1 MNYTDDQIQTAIDE
15 AIEATSKFP
24 FMAADS
30 AFAPNSWDS
39 EAPERLAIAR
49 AFLAA
54 LPKPEPDPYA
64 RLKAYAE
71 AGARIRLI
79 STGFDEKSKWYQK
92 PQKFAFVRPYSEYEV
107 HPDDLHLCPE
117 YAPKPPTPWTLPT
130 PPTGHCWHREDWT
143 QGMLPDGYRP
153 LLKDE
158 PWLHGD
164 EILRYNDWHVA
175 GQHEDDAIGSPTTKQ
190 KNHCRTRRPLP
201 AQVNVEPAKDQPTQ
215 SQQVWT
221 PKPGDVVRL
230 KSGGPKMAVD
240 TVAEPDEHRE
250 GQLVYGCFWIAED
263 GRPQAFKLPAVLLQP
278 AD

>member
-1 MNYTDDQIQTAIDE
+1 MNYTDEQIQNAIDE

-54 LPKPEPDPYA
+54 LSKP
-64 RLKAYAE
+64 
-71 AGARIRLI
+71 
-79 STGFDEKSKWYQK
+79 T
-92 PQKFAFVRPYSEYEV
+92 
-107 HPDDLHLCPE
+107 
-117 YAPKPPTPWTLPT
+117 TPWTLPT
-130 PPTGHCWHREDWT
+130 PPTGHRWHREDWT

-164 EILRYNDWHVA
+164 EILRYNEWQVA
-175 GQHEDDAIGSPTTKQ
+175 GQHEDDAIGSPTTKY
-190 KNHCRTRRPLP
+190 KCHCRTRRSLP
-201 AQVNVEPAKDQPTQ
+201 AQVNAKPMESWANADNAKAFEQFQAEIEAVWEGKPIDGPQ
-215 SQQVWT
+215 AAQYYMPKLPNPLAPLWT

-250 GQLVYGCFWIAED
+250 GQLVYGCFWIAKD

>member
-1 MNYTDDQIQTAIDE
+1 MNTNYTDEQIQTAIDE

-54 LPKPEPDPYA
+54 LSKP
-64 RLKAYAE
+64 
-71 AGARIRLI
+71 
-79 STGFDEKSKWYQK
+79 T
-92 PQKFAFVRPYSEYEV
+92 
-107 HPDDLHLCPE
+107 
-117 YAPKPPTPWTLPT
+117 TPWVLPA
-130 PPTGHCWHREDWT
+130 PPPGQKWHREDWT
-143 QGMLPDGYRP
+143 QEMLPEGYRP

-158 PWLHGD
+158 PWMPGD
-164 EILRYNDWHVA
+164 EILRYNEWHVA
-175 GQHEDDAIGSPTTKQ
+175 GQHEDDAIGSPTTKY
-190 KNHCRTRRPLP
+190 KCHCRTRRSLP
-201 AQVNVEPAKDQPTQ
+201 AQVNAEPTEQAWANADNAKAFEQFQAEIEAVWEAKAQPTQ
-215 SQQVWT
+215 SPQDWT